1 MYRQQ
6 KLINSRPNSNWFTL
20 NLFFKVWRKFT
31 VPLSFLFFTTLV
43 SGCFTKKEKAEKTS
57 FSQNITTKFNILYNA
72 NKLLDEAEENR
83 INSVKPN
90 FQNTL
95 PVFIEPNEASIA
107 SNTKLMDSIIQK
119 SITIINDK
127 SESKYINNAY
137 FLMAKANYE
146 KGNYYNAAE
155 FFSYVINTITVT
167 NKKLLEP
174 ALAWK
179 ARALMQIGYLE
190 QASKVLDSAFV
201 AARNNKH
208 PLAITYAS
216 QARYYLEVD
225 KKDGAIQMLELAI
238 NTSKNKKEKLRWHY
252 ILGQLLYGTG
262 DYLMANKHFGKIVK
276 SNASY
281 EMAFNAELNQ
291 VFMQKDYGD
300 SSLVSTVSRLKKMLR
315 DDKNKGFT
323 DQIYYIIGES
333 YLDHNQEDE
342 AIKSY
347 KLSLREPSNNNY
359 QRASTYLK
367 IADIYFDKAAYDTSK
382 HYYDS
387 TATLI
392 DPTFPQYA
400 TIQAKIENLD
410 DLVKQLSIIAEQDQ
424 LQNLAKLP
432 ENERLKAI
440 DSIFEYKEKAAIA
453 IKKGE
458 ENSKKKQ
465 VTNPEYAA
473 NFSNKQSTDKS
484 FYFNNPNAI
493 SNGLTEFK
501 RRWGNRSLEDN
512 WRIRDKQSSLTARNN
527 TDISPT
533 NAEDIANQRDSSAII
548 TKEDFI
554 EAVPLTEIALKESN
568 NKIIEAYLKLAEIYR
583 DNLKDQEATAKIYA
597 TLLERFP
604 SVKEKDFVLYNLYR
618 LYTEL
623 GDQRKNSYKNQLLTT
638 SPESIYAKIINDP
651 KYLSKL
657 GEESQTLNNIYIDA
671 YNLYADKDYQQ
682 VIAIADSLNSVFGKD
697 NHLDIAAQ
705 MAYLKALAI
714 GRTSSLQSFEQ
725 ELKKIQSD
733 YADNKLISP
742 LVNQHLSYIDSNR
755 VSLQDRKIAI
765 MDIEDGREQFVDEPV
780 LTKWPEL
787 AFNRAETPPPPRR
800 SLAGNLN
807 NQQNIQVTPF
817 NSTVNL
823 QGKVKIASYT
833 PGQQVNS
840 FRDLELLPDSAIYYF
855 VINVDNA
862 KVNLSPSRYG
872 IGQFNRGQ
880 YLDKNLTHQL
890 KKVDD
895 ELQLLYIGKFFSYED
910 AKVYLDRITPQL
922 KTIMKIPSENYQ
934 PFIITEK
941 NLGEITDFDKV
952 NDYLIR
958 YKEQL

>member
-6 KLINSRPNSNWFTL
+6 KLINGQSNTNWFML
-20 NLFFKVWRKFT
+20 KPLFKDSRGF
-31 VPLSFLFFTTLV
+31 SFLFLFFFTVLI
-43 SGCFTKKEKAEKTS
+43 SSCFTKKEKAEKTN
-57 FSQNITTKFNILYNA
+57 FGQNITTKFNILYNA
-72 NKLLDEAEENR
+72 NKLLDEAEETR
-83 INSVKPN
+83 INSTKPN
-90 FQNTL
+90 FQHAL

-155 FFSYVINTITVT
+155 FFSYVVNTITVT
-167 NKKLLEP
+167 NQKLLEP

-179 ARALMQIGYLE
+179 ARSLMQIGYLD
-190 QASKVLDSAFV
+190 QASKVLDSAFI
-201 AARNNKH
+201 AAGNNKH
-208 PLAITYAS
+208 PSAITYAS
-216 QARYYLEVD
+216 QARYYLEVN
-225 KKDGAIQMLELAI
+225 KKDGAIQMLDLAI
-238 NTSKNKKEKLRWHY
+238 NTSSNKKEKLRWHY
-252 ILGQLLYGTG
+252 ILGQLLYDTG
-262 DYLMANKHFGKIVK
+262 DYLMANKHFDKVVK

-300 SSLVSTVSRLKKMLR
+300 SSLVGTVSRLKRMLK

-333 YLDHNQEDE
+333 YLNHNQEDE
-342 AIKSY
+342 AIKNY
-347 KLSLREPSNNNY
+347 KLSLREPSNNNF

-367 IADIYFDKAAYDTSK
+367 MADIYFDKATYDTSK

-392 DPTFPQYA
+392 DASFPQY
-400 TIQAKIENLD
+400 TIIQAKIENLD
-410 DLVKQLSIIAEQDQ
+410 DLVKHLNIITEQDQ
-424 LQNLAKLP
+424 LQYLAKLP
-432 ENERLKAI
+432 EKERLETI
-440 DSIFEYKEKAAIA
+440 DSIFARKEKVAISL
-453 IKKGE
+453 KKEE
-458 ENSKKKQ
+458 ENNKQ
-465 VTNPEYAA
+465 KEVTNPEYAT

-493 SNGLTEFK
+493 SNGLTAFK

-512 WRIRDKQSSLTARNN
+512 WRIRNKQSSLAAGNN
-527 TDISPT
+527 TKIPLANS
-533 NAEDIANQRDSSAII
+533 EDKANLPDSAAIV
-548 TKEDFI
+548 TKEDFVK
-554 EAVPLTEIALKESN
+554 AVPLTEIALRESN
-568 NKIIEAYLKLAEIYR
+568 NKIIESYLKLAEIYR
-583 DNLKDQEATAKIYA
+583 DNLKDKEATAKIYT

-604 SVKEKDFVLYNLYR
+604 SIEEKDFVLYNLYR

-623 GDQRKNSYKNQLLTT
+623 GDQRKNTYKNQLLAT
-638 SPESIYAKIINDP
+638 SPESIYSKIINDP
-651 KYLSKL
+651 NYLSKL

-671 YNLYADKDYQQ
+671 YNMYADKDYEQ
-682 VIAIADSLNSVFGKD
+682 VIAIADSLNIVFGKD

-742 LVNQHLSYIDSNR
+742 LLTQHLSYIDSNR

-787 AFNRAETPPPPRR
+787 TFNRAETPPPPRR
-800 SLAGNLN
+800 SLAGNLS

-823 QGKVKIASYT
+823 QGKVKIASYKQ
-833 PGQQVNS
+833 GQQINS

-895 ELQLLYIGKFFSYED
+895 ELQLIYIGKFFSYED
-910 AKVYLDRITPQL
+910 ARIYLDRITPQL
-922 KTIMKIPSENYQ
+922 KTIMKIPAENYQ

-941 NLGEITDFDKV
+941 YLGEITDFDKV
-952 NDYLIR
+952 SDYLIK